1 MSPLVAH
8 ARIAKSLQNI
18 YRRADPNGRYVVTI
32 ACAMSALLI
41 TNMWSVVLLV
51 SLDGWSASRQRIGP
65 AEFALSC
72 LGLVMAEII
81 LVDRA
86 FSKIDRDE
94 AFAARVASAS
104 PRISLWYVAS
114 SVALLG
120 ALAIV
125 KSVVN

>member
-1 MSPLVAH
+1 LIL
-8 ARIAKSLQNI
+8 IAKSFQNI
-18 YRRADPNGRYVVTI
+18 YRRADPGGRYVVTI

-41 TNMWSVVLLV
+41 ANIWSVVLLI
-51 SLDGWSASRQRIGP
+51 SLDGWSASHQRIGP
-65 AEFALSC
+65 TDFGLLCA
-72 LGLVMAEII
+72 GLVLAEII
-81 LVDRA
+81 FVDRA

-120 ALAIV
+120 LLTIV
-125 KSVVN
+125 KLVVK